1 MEERQ
6 DEQRMNCRIID
17 IHTHIYPVALARR
30 AMEVTGH
37 ENDDFKKLP
46 IRENL
51 LARMRE
57 AGVDLSVNLPV
68 VSKPQNQGEV
78 NRFAKEAARKNI
90 ISFGGLHPDCE
101 NVIEELEKLTALL
114 QAWQSD
120 RRSDVRFQTFRSG
133 GQLLDAARAER
144 FTLYLLDVLMPGMTG
159 MDAAREIRSFDAA
172 ADIIFLTTSPGFAY
186 ESYGVRAAEYLLKPI
201 NAKLL
206 YPVLDKLYLRDQKP
220 QDGLTVKSNG
230 MLVRLPF
237 SQLSYVEVN
246 GKHLFFNMADGTV
259 YEVAASMREYEGA
272 LLARP
277 EFMRVHRSY
286 LVNMLQAEKLSP
298 AGVITF
304 SGHNVPVSRLLYGQ
318 LQKDYLALL
327 FSGRDA

>member
-101 NVIEELEKLTALL
+101 NVIEELEKLKDMDMAGIKFHPPFQKVHLDDPKYEEMWRKINQLGFPVLIHMGTA
-114 QAWQSD
+114 
-120 RRSDVRFQTFRSG
+120 RIVRPY
-133 GQLLDAARAER
+133 D
-144 FTLYLLDVLMPGMTG
+144 
-159 MDAAREIRSFDAA
+159 
-172 ADIIFLTTSPGFAY
+172 
-186 ESYGVRAAEYLLKPI
+186 
-201 NAKLL
+201 L
-206 YPVLDKLYLRDQKP
+206 YPSGIRKILKFAPDIPIIMAHMGSFCMMKNPDEDLE
-220 QDGLTVKSNG
+220 N
-230 MLVRLPF
+230 LPENVF
-237 SQLSYVEVN
+237 IDTAMSAELEEA
-246 GKHLFFNMADGTV
+246 GEFEKIIRRFGTN
-259 YEVAASMREYEGA
+259 
-272 LLARP
+272 
-277 EFMRVHRSY
+277 RV
-286 LVNMLQAEKLSP
+286 
-298 AGVITF
+298 
-304 SGHNVPVSRLLYGQ
+304 LYGSDFPYGT
-318 LQKDYLALL
+318 QKAAIARI
-327 FSGRDA
+327 RDSSFTDSEKEDMLWKNAAKILKTVGKLPENLGL

>member
-101 NVIEELEKLTALL
+101 NVIEELEKLLKN
-114 QAWQSD
+114 
-120 RRSDVRFQTFRSG
+120 
-133 GQLLDAARAER
+133 AEVV
-144 FTLYLLDVLMPGMTG
+144 DE
-159 MDAAREIRSFDAA
+159 DEID
-172 ADIIFLTTSPGFAY
+172 
-186 ESYGVRAAEYLLKPI
+186 
-201 NAKLL
+201 
-206 YPVLDKLYLRDQKP
+206 LDKVSIGCQ
-220 QDGLTVKSNG
+220 VKVYDVDFDEEMEFKIVGSTEANSLQNKISNESPVG
-230 MLVRLPF
+230 AALIGKSVGDVVD
-237 SQLSYVEVN
+237 VE
-246 GKHLFFNMADGTV
+246 T
-259 YEVAASMREYEGA
+259 
-272 LLARP
+272 
-277 EFMRVHRSY
+277 
-286 LVNMLQAEKLSP
+286 Q
-298 AGVITF
+298 AGVLQYKVLEIQR
-304 SGHNVPVSRLLYGQ
+304 VS
-318 LQKDYLALL
+318 
-327 FSGRDA
+327 

>member
-78 NRFAKEAARKNI
+78 NRFAKESARKNI

-101 NVIEELEKLTALL
+101 NVIEELEKLKDMEMAGIKFHPP
-114 QAWQSD
+114 
-120 RRSDVRFQTFRSG
+120 FQKVHLEDPKYEEMWRKINE
-133 GQLLDAARAER
+133 L
-144 FTLYLLDVLMPGMTG
+144 
-159 MDAAREIRSFDAA
+159 
-172 ADIIFLTTSPGFAY
+172 GF
-186 ESYGVRAAEYLLKPI
+186 
-201 NAKLL
+201 
-206 YPVLDKLYLRDQKP
+206 PVLIHMGTARIVRPYDLYTSGIQKILKFAP
-220 QDGLTVKSNG
+220 DIPIIMAHMGSFCMMKNPDEDLEN
-230 MLVRLPF
+230 LPENVF
-237 SQLSYVEVN
+237 IDTAMSAELEEA
-246 GKHLFFNMADGTV
+246 GEFEEIIRRFGTN
-259 YEVAASMREYEGA
+259 
-272 LLARP
+272 
-277 EFMRVHRSY
+277 RV
-286 LVNMLQAEKLSP
+286 
-298 AGVITF
+298 
-304 SGHNVPVSRLLYGQ
+304 LYGSDFPYGT
-318 LQKDYLALL
+318 QKAAIA
-327 FSGRDA
+327 SIRDSIFTDIEKEDMLWKNAAKILKTVGKLPENIEL